1 MESALCVLTA
11 EPRASRVSGVASL
24 ESWCV
29 KGRDATVVGYE
40 WAGLSMPARF
50 PLPRQQQPI
59 YGFAPQFA
67 RDNLKNQIILP
78 SSARRTKKND
88 FRPKTQPAHE
98 NGATHG
104 SLCAPA
110 EHGKRPLGSTP
121 HGAH

>member
-11 EPRASRVSGVASL
+11 VSLAPLACRVSPL
-24 ESWCV
+24 EPWSGPGL

-40 WAGLSMPARF
+40 WAGVSMPARF

-78 SSARRTKKND
+78 SSARRTKNND
-88 FRPKTQPAHE
+88 FRLKPNLPTKTVR
-98 NGATHG
+98 
-104 SLCAPA
+104 
-110 EHGKRPLGSTP
+110 RPLALRSS
-121 HGAH
+121 

>member
-50 PLPRQQQPI
+50 PVPRQQQPI

-78 SSARRTKKND
+78 FSARRPKKTTFGPKPNLPTKTV
-88 FRPKTQPAHE
+88 RRTARSALQ
-98 NGATHG
+98 
-104 SLCAPA
+104 L
-110 EHGKRPLGSTP
+110 STESG
-121 HGAH
+121 H